1 MKGKKVAK
9 KTFGFYEVSAVLT
22 FVFLSVGY
30 LGALP
35 F

>member
-1 MKGKKVAK
+1 MKGKKSASK
-9 KTFGFYEVSAVLT
+9 SFGFYEVSAVLT
-22 FVFLSVGY
+22 FVFLSAGY